1 MVYISDTTEKQ
12 FCTKM
17 QNKLMYQHFLEYEY
31 PAAWNV
37 VQTAIQNRDE
47 IPKFYHS
54 KRRFLQIIQQT
65 NLSIKIPKKEYCDT
79 CKAYSAKISR
89 CTDPKEKEKLMKEK
103 EEHQLDAHDTRECFS
118 NFKSIIRRSH
128 GLE

>member
-1 MVYISDTTEKQ
+1 MVYITDTAGGKQ
-12 FCTKM
+12 LRTKT
-17 QNKLMYQHFLEYEY
+17 QMYQHFLQDEY
-31 PAAWNV
+31 PEAWTV
-37 VQTAIQNRDE
+37 VQTAIRNGDV
-47 IPKFYHS
+47 IPKVYPS
-54 KRRFLQIIQQT
+54 KRRFEQIIQHT

-89 CTDPKEKEKLMKEK
+89 CTDSIEKERLMKEK